1 MVSRFAA
8 HSQQNERD
16 ARPQGLF
23 VNRRFGILLCGRMWA
38 TVSFF
43 VVEMFLHLA
52 IGCADNTLLHA
63 YDDSYLWQMRD
74 ELHAVDE
81 CGSRYTQVSAA
92 WDPVTHQRRYALNH
106 QRWNRAVGI
115 WPLTKR

>member
-52 IGCADNTLLHA
+52 IGCADKCIADHTLLHTTTHI
-63 YDDSYLWQMRD
+63 YGRCETSYMQLMSVGRVTLKLVLRGIQS
-74 ELHAVDE
+74 LTNVDM
-81 CGSRYTQVSAA
+81 
-92 WDPVTHQRRYALNH
+92 H
-106 QRWNRAVGI
+106 
-115 WPLTKR
+115 